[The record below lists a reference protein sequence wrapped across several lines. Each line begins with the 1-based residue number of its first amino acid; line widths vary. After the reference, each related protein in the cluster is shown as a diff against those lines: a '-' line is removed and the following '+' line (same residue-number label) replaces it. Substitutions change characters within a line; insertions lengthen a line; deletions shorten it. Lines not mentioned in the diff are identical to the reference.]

1 MDLKLFAIVFMTV
14 FLAEL
19 GDKTQ
24 LATALFAA
32 RNAEHWPTVF
42 AAGSAALIVATGLAV
57 LAGQFIAAHVPT
69 DTLAYVAGGGFI
81 VIGIWIV
88 ASTLLGS

>member
-1 MDLKLFAIVFMTV
+1 MDLKLFSLVFLSV

-32 RNAEHWPTVF
+32 RNAGQWPTVF
-42 AAGSAALIVATGLAV
+42 AAGSAALVVATGLAV
-57 LAGQFIAAHVPT
+57 LAGQFIASHVST
-69 DTLAYVAGGGFI
+69 DTLAYVAGGGF
-81 VIGIWIV
+81 VAIGLWII
-88 ASTLLGS
+88 ASTFLG